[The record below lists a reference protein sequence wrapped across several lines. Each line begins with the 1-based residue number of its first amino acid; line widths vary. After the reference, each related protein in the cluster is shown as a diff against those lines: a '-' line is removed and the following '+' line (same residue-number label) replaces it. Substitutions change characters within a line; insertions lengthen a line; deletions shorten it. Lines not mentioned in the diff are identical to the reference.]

1 MSTLKSLAVVG
12 AVFVLVL
19 VVAAVL
25 SLVNRGSPD
34 TPDSQPQA
42 AATDAAPAPEVSPT
56 ASAAAELPP
65 ETPAPLEQAAGT
77 VAPGASPSRPDRE
90 YTIVE
95 ILPKNFIPA
104 IRFPHFYDADEA
116 EAVYDEQELVIGLS
130 IGGEHR
136 AYSVPYLS
144 GREIV
149 NDTVGGIK
157 VAVTW

>member
-1 MSTLKSLAVVG
+1 MSTLKSLGVVG
-12 AVFVLVL
+12 AVFIL
-19 VVAAVL
+19 VVAAAAAL
-25 SLVNRGSPD
+25 SLFQRGSPD
-34 TPDSQPQA
+34 TPDTQA
-42 AATDAAPAPEVSPT
+42 QTAVIEDTPIPDASPADTVADT
-56 ASAAAELPP
+56 TPP
-65 ETPAPLEQAAGT
+65 ETPAPREEAARAI
-77 VAPGASPSRPDRE
+77 APGAAPSRPDRE

-104 IRFPHFYDADEA
+104 IRFPYFYDAEEA
-116 EAVYDEQELVIGLS
+116 AAVYDDGELVIGLS

-149 NDTVGGIK
+149 NDTVGGVK

>member
-1 MSTLKSLAVVG
+1 MSTLKSLAIVG
-12 AVFVLVL
+12 AVFVVVL
-19 VVAAVL
+19 AVAVAL
-25 SLVNRGSPD
+25 SLFQRPPPG
-34 TPDSQPQA
+34 TQPQT
-42 AATDAAPAPEVSPT
+42 AATDATPAPDLSPT
-56 ASAAAELPP
+56 AAVEPTP
-65 ETPAPLEQAAGT
+65 ETPAPLEQVDQAAGAA
-77 VAPGASPSRPDRE
+77 APGADPNRLDRD

-104 IRFPHFYDADEA
+104 IKYPYFYEVEDAVGIYSDE
-116 EAVYDEQELVIGLS
+116 ELVIGLS

-149 NDTVGGIK
+149 NDTVGGVK